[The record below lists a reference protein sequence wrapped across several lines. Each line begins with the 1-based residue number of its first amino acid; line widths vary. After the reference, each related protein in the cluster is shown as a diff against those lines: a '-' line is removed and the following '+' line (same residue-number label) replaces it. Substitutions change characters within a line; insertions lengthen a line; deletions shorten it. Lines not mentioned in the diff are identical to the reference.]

1 MLKSS
6 QYTFPELPVFVAVMV
21 RVPPEFDAAVTLISV
36 HPLVP
41 VVVVCADPAVSV
53 PVPPLMKAETV

>member
-41 VVVVCADPAVSV
+41 VAVVCADPAVSV
-53 PVPPLMKAETV
+53 PSRR